1 MIKTSFL
8 VSFQLGTVSL
18 ALFRT
23 LIGLYCEDVMLQLI
37 LRWVAHRLI
46 PVTNPAA
53 SNWFMTWWAFTLY
66 LLPCRLAICL
76 PTSLP
81 TAARWFLLTRSVP
94 VCLPRYLIPCN
105 HMMLSQRR
113 VVRERDC
120 YSVSASKI
128 LALTPS
134 CCSPD
139 HSPPPLRQ
147 LDSILFSKGAETP
160 SSTSARGKRGRTL
173 KEHFTDWISFFFFSF
188 IVLDVTSVGFHYTVP
203 AKVIAQIW
211 EQEDIAVMRSDEKRN
226 ERAQMIIQVV
236 NKPTVCKVF
245 K

>member
-1 MIKTSFL
+1 MCFI
-8 VSFQLGTVSL
+8 VSFHSTLQLGTVSL

-37 LRWVAHRLI
+37 LRWVAHRPSNEAWCISLVYDMMSFYSL
-46 PVTNPAA
+46 PPTMQTCVT
-53 SNWFMTWWAFTLY
+53 
-66 LLPCRLAICL
+66 ICL
-76 PTSLP
+76 PTPLP
-81 TAARWFLLTRSVP
+81 TTTRWFLLTGSVP

-160 SSTSARGKRGRTL
+160 NSTSARGKRDRTL
-173 KEHFTDWISFFFFSF
+173 TEHVPAWIFVFFCFLFFFFLQFWMSLQW
-188 IVLDVTSVGFHYTVP
+188 VLTTLYP
-203 AKVIAQIW
+203 PK
-211 EQEDIAVMRSDEKRN
+211 
-226 ERAQMIIQVV
+226 
-236 NKPTVCKVF
+236 
-245 K
+245 